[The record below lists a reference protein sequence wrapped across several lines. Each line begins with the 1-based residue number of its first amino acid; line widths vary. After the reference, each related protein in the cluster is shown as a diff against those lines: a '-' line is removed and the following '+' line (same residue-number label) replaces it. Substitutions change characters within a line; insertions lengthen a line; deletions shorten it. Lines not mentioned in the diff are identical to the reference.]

1 MKDNVIKALAA
12 SIKERAD
19 QIETAE
25 DVINER
31 LCWNL
36 RDDDD
41 SFYSTNHMSDDDL
54 QAAAVE
60 DLLNVVQHRMEGKEV
75 GGDIEYFL
83 RFLTGASK
91 ERARAAFEADFVKSL
106 VVVLPNGHIELN
118 PEYMQDAMD
127 FAGVWIE
134 GWEPLTTEPV
144 YYANPRL

>member
-1 MKDNVIKALAA
+1 MKDFDIKALAT

-25 DVINER
+25 DVIDER

-41 SFYSTNHMSDDDL
+41 GFYSTEHMSDDDL

-75 GGDIEYFL
+75 GGDIEHFL
-83 RFLTGASK
+83 RFLTGDSK

-106 VVVLPNGHIELN
+106 IVVLPNGHIELD
-118 PEYMQDAMD
+118 PEHMQDAMD

-144 YYANPRL
+144 YCANPKF